1 MPFNVEAKLKQR
13 IMLVEVLSLGVVTGR
28 NSSRIWHVRSNLGM
42 QCSKGVF

>member
-28 NSSRIWHVRSNLGM
+28 NSSRILAHA
-42 QCSKGVF
+42 K

>member
-13 IMLVEVLSLGVVTGR
+13 IMLVEVLSSGVVTGR
-28 NSSRIWHVRSNLGM
+28 NSSRSWHMRSHLGM